1 MNMNPMLM
9 NQMMMMNQLNPL
21 QAMQLNQFNQMKMQ
35 QNQMINNPMNIN
47 QFNQFNKMNQINN
60 INYMNQ
66 MNQMGRVPIP
76 VPAQFVQPGIQIMP
90 MNMYNPILMQQ
101 IFHQN
106 MMQEN
111 EIQRLNENYE
121 YHLKRQKEAEM
132 YKVVKDKSNNNNK

>member
-1 MNMNPMLM
+1 MLM
-9 NQMMMMNQLNPL
+9 NQMMMSQLSPLQVMQMNQI
-21 QAMQLNQFNQMKMQ
+21 NQMKMQ
-35 QNQMINNPMNIN
+35 QNPMINNPMHIN
-47 QFNQFNKMNQINN
+47 QFNQFNQMNQINN

-66 MNQMGRVPIP
+66 MSQMGRVPMP

-90 MNMYNPILMQQ
+90 MNMNMYNPMLMQQ
-101 IFHQN
+101 IYHQN

-132 YKVVKDKSNNNNK
+132 YKVVKDQKNNNNK